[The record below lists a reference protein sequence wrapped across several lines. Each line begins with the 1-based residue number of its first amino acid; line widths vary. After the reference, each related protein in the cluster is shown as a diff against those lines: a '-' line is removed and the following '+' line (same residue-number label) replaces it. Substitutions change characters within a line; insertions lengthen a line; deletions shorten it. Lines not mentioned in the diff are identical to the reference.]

1 MSGVSEED
9 IGDVFRIPY
18 FDKASEPLSLT
29 DDVCSFFTLASTDFD
44 VDVLE
49 KPRLRWNHS
58 KFLLQETKKPAHQS
72 SHQGFFALPPGVS
85 SQTPQTP
92 PSLRKGLEEPSP
104 ETRLAPQGSQDVF
117 EDWLEFAERPPYKP
131 RYKAWDMFAN
141 GGSHHD
147 QPLFITEAGAAAFDA
162 ALAAKD
168 DPFKF
173 GNINFKVLSTE
184 IYCACLL
191 ALALGRVSILF
202 SWEQSKRSF
211 VPAIDKFRI
220 SGASSGSLRGVQD
233 TCIQTGNATQALRS
247 FIDMVYKHNA
257 TPSRVSLATTIDKIL
272 LVVQSVLGERGQNIK
287 SVLHLESIVRPV
299 YSILIYFRTLVTRL
313 ASARNDEEVLSFL
326 FLEAQAQDYSEV
338 AVREVVREVLR
349 KASQPWLSFVE
360 QWVGL
365 KAEEGI
371 ELSKDGPGKNF
382 VKVDNRTWVDEQ
394 GFEVTEADYVLDDKK
409 MPVFMAPDIA
419 QKLFETGKN
428 IRFLKSNHPTH
439 PLCKPELIKSCNPP
453 KLDWHFDWQSI
464 RKLEASTE
472 IYETDIL
479 SVIYE
484 HVTGGLPAIQAPVG
498 GDPQPEEFFGF
509 FGQSGSQMESQILS
523 SIAKLD
529 APIDRISLKDR
540 LSEILKHRLYGD
552 NIMLDDNEHGLS
564 PHSSLV
570 PVLSFGPLIAAQS
583 KLMDRECMRLL
594 FSAHDLRKHLELQRD
609 FQLMGNGLLASR
621 LSHALFD
628 PDLETA
634 ERQDGVARKGGL
646 MGLRLS
652 GRDTWP
658 PASSELRL
666 ALMGVLAEC
675 YMPHSMPEDGGGL
688 GFKTDKQK
696 LPGDLSFAVR
706 DLTPE
711 EIDACRDPDS
721 ISALDFLRLSYKA
734 PGPLATVITPQILAK
749 YDKIFSLLLRVLRM
763 LYVVNQ
769 LYKDTV
775 GKGTALVATTIC
787 RKFRLEAHHF
797 ITSLCS
803 YFLDTGIA
811 GPWKSFARWVDV
823 IQRDLAQNNPKNEPK
838 HIHGPDRLREFH
850 DRVLDQ
856 IMLALMLRKRQKP
869 VMKLLEEIFGLIL
882 RFGKS
887 VRLEVTGKGNGQK
900 PLDFDLLDLYHAYKQ
915 KVDVFVT
922 VCRGLSEKGGFGV
935 KTEKELLN
943 DERSRGGLEENVIL
957 RLLVRL
963 EMRSYYAQ
971 GYTL

>member
-1 MSGVSEED
+1 MSGVSD
-9 IGDVFRIPY
+9 KGVGDVFRIPH
-18 FDKASEPLSLT
+18 FGQASESLT
-29 DDVCSFFTLASTDFD
+29 LVDDVCSFFTIASTDPD

-49 KPRLRWNHS
+49 RLRLRWNQS
-58 KFLLQETKKPAHQS
+58 ESLLQETKKPTRQL
-72 SHQGFFALPPGVS
+72 SHEGFFAIPPGVS
-85 SQTPQTP
+85 SKIPQTP
-92 PSLRKGLEEPSP
+92 PSLQNEREEPSP
-104 ETRLAPQGSQDVF
+104 ETRLATHGSQDAF
-117 EDWLEFAERPPYKP
+117 RDWLEFAESPVYKP
-131 RYKAWDMFAN
+131 AYRAWDLFAN
-141 GGSHHD
+141 GRSHHL

-173 GNINFKVLSTE
+173 GDIDFKVVNTE

-202 SWEQSKRSF
+202 SWEKSKRSF
-211 VPAIDKFRI
+211 VPTIDKPRI
-220 SGASSGSLRGVQD
+220 SGASSACLRGIQD
-233 TCIQTGNATQALRS
+233 TCIQTGNATKALRA

-257 TPSRVSLATTIDKIL
+257 TPSRISLATTIDKIL
-272 LVVQSVLGERGQNIK
+272 LVVQSVLGERGQSIK

-299 YSILIYFRTLVTRL
+299 YSMLVYFRTLVARL
-313 ASARNDEEVLSFL
+313 AKTTNDEEILSSL
-326 FLEAQAQDYSEV
+326 FLEAQAQDYGEV

-365 KAEEGI
+365 MAEDGI
-371 ELSKDGPGKNF
+371 ALSKDGPGKSF
-382 VKVDNRTWVDEQ
+382 VKVDKMTWVDDQ
-394 GFEVTEADYVLDDKK
+394 GFETTEADYVLDDKK
-409 MPVFMAPDIA
+409 MPTFMAPDIS

-428 IRFLKSNHPTH
+428 LRFLKSNHPKH

-453 KLDWHFDWQSI
+453 KLEWHFDWKSV
-464 RKLEASTE
+464 RELEASTR
-472 IYETDIL
+472 IYERDVL
-479 SVIYE
+479 SLMHDHGSDY
-484 HVTGGLPAIQAPVG
+484 LPAVQAPVG
-498 GDPQPEEFFGF
+498 GGVQPEAFLGF
-509 FGQSGSQMESQILS
+509 FGRNESQMKSQILS
-523 SIAKLD
+523 SMANMD
-529 APIDRISLKDR
+529 APIDRMPLKDR
-540 LSEILKHRLYGD
+540 LNEILKHRLYGD
-552 NIMLDDNEHGLS
+552 NISDENEHGLS

-570 PVLSFGPLIAAQS
+570 PVLSFGPLITAQS

-609 FQLMGNGLLASR
+609 FQLMGNGLLTSR

-634 ERQDGVARKGGL
+634 ERQHGLARKGGV
-646 MGLRLS
+646 MGLRLN

-666 ALMGVLAEC
+666 ALMGVLTEC
-675 YMPHSMPEDGGGL
+675 YLPHSTAEEGGGL
-688 GFKTDKQK
+688 RFKTNEQK

-706 DLTPE
+706 ELTPE

-721 ISALDFLRLSYKA
+721 IAALDFLRLSYKA
-734 PGPLATVITPQILAK
+734 PGPLATVITPRILAK

-763 LYVVNQ
+763 IYVVNQ
-769 LYKDTV
+769 LYRDTV
-775 GKGTALVATTIC
+775 GNGTVFVATAIC

-803 YFLDTGIA
+803 YLLDTGIA
-811 GPWKSFARWVDV
+811 GPWKSFAHWLDV
-823 IQRDLAQNNPKNEPK
+823 IQRDLAQNNPKSELK

-882 RFGKS
+882 KFGKS
-887 VRLEVTGKGNGQK
+887 VRLEVTGKGDGQS
-900 PLDFDLLDLYHAYKQ
+900 LLDYELFNLYHAYKQ

-922 VCRGLSEKGGFGV
+922 VCRGLSEKGGFKV

-963 EMRSYYAQ
+963 EMRGYYAQ
-971 GYTL
+971 GSKL